1 MFDGFA
7 CGSPA
12 MVPAGQRSIPSG
24 ATDIVVGVDIGS
36 TTVKTVVVDAQT
48 KRILDSQYARHGSRQ
63 ALALREQLAR
73 VVDLFPS
80 DVVRQARIFATG
92 SGAAPLLA
100 PLQARFV
107 QEVNAAITAIDMLH
121 PDVGSLV
128 ELGGQ
133 DAKIVVF
140 KETAQPGERRA
151 IASMNDK
158 CASGTGATIDK
169 CVAKLG
175 LTNDALAALA
185 WNPDKLHPV
194 AAKCGV
200 FAETDIVNLLK
211 SGVPA
216 EEIACSLLDAIVQ
229 QNLSVLTRGNTM
241 RPRVLLL
248 GGPNVYLPA
257 LRDCW
262 RQRIAESWRERGIVA
277 DGPLDRLVF
286 SPDHAQ
292 FYPALGAALFGLAE
306 PGEATRF
313 AGLAGL
319 DAYLASGRRSDLQ
332 ERAGP
337 PLVTSR
343 AERDAFAARYATP
356 PFEPARLQRGQTV
369 EAFIG
374 IDGGSTS
381 SKAVLMDADGRVLQK
396 AYLLSEG
403 NPIADARTLTAR
415 LSGFVEGQGARVK
428 VLGVGAT
435 GYAADILDETIGVD
449 ANVVETV
456 AHMTSAVHY
465 FGDVDVICDV
475 GGQDIK
481 VLFMAN
487 GQMKDFRLSNQ
498 CSAGN
503 GALLQ
508 AMAAQFGV
516 PIEDYAQTAFDAELT
531 PKFSYGCAV
540 FLDADRVTFQKEGFS
555 REEIMAGLARV
566 LPQNIWQYIVQIP
579 RLSALGSKF
588 VLQGGV
594 QYNLAAV
601 KAQVDYIGERAPEA
615 AVHVHPHCGEAGAI
629 GAALEARRVI
639 ARRRDTR
646 FIGLHAAANIAYT
659 TKNDDSTV
667 CRFCTNEWG
676 RTFIDARTPDGRTS
690 RYIAG
695 FSCENGTVE
704 SKDELKKIALRRKAL
719 KLRFP
724 NLVEEE
730 AQLAFLFSDA
740 KPLPAAVAAQPRSAL
755 SKLFGRTTMD
765 AARPFARSSD
775 DAGARRSRLRVG
787 IPRVLNLYS
796 TGPMWRTYFETL
808 GLRPENVV
816 FSDHTNEEM
825 VKDGLRL
832 GSVDPCFPAKI
843 ALAHV
848 HSLLTEKHDKAPLD
862 FVFFPALTHIP
873 SFAENVV
880 DTACCTIVAG
890 SPAVVKSAFAKE
902 KDWFAEKRL
911 DLVAPVLSLKDRDY
925 FRHQMF
931 SAWGERLGMTRD
943 ENAFA
948 CDAALSAL
956 DGYDARLQARGEK
969 LIAKLEADNA
979 IGLLLLA
986 RPYHA
991 DPGVNHDVLE
1001 EFQALGYPVLSIRS
1015 IPKRADWLN
1024 PFFAADLAKGRIKSA
1039 LDITDVWP
1047 ECYSVNSTEKVWG
1060 AKFAARHPNLAVLD
1074 LSSFKCGHDAPAY
1087 GLIDKILGAS
1097 ATPYLALHDIDANKP
1112 GGSIAI
1118 RVKTFVHTL
1127 RLCAER
1133 LQDEAELQARRDP
1146 RELAVSIGGDA
1157 A

>member
-337 PLVTSR
+337 PLVASR

-639 ARRRDTR
+639 ARTPRHAVHRPACRRQHRLYDEER
-646 FIGLHAAANIAYT
+646 RQHRLPLLHQRMQAHLHRRAHARRPHQPLYRGLFLRERNRRIQGRAEEDRAPPQGAETALPQPRRGGSAARVSFLGREAVAGGGRRTAALCAVEAFRPYEDRRGAAVRALVRRRRRASQPPARRHSARPQSLFHRSDVADLFRDARPASGECRLLGPHQRGDGEGRAAA
-659 TKNDDSTV
+659 
-667 CRFCTNEWG
+667 RFG
-676 RTFIDARTPDGRTS
+676 RS
-690 RYIAG
+690 
-695 FSCENGTVE
+695 
-704 SKDELKKIALRRKAL
+704 
-719 KLRFP
+719 
-724 NLVEEE
+724 
-730 AQLAFLFSDA
+730 LFSRQD
-740 KPLPAAVAAQPRSAL
+740 
-755 SKLFGRTTMD
+755 RTG
-765 AARPFARSSD
+765 ARP
-775 DAGARRSRLRVG
+775 
-787 IPRVLNLYS
+787 
-796 TGPMWRTYFETL
+796 
-808 GLRPENVV
+808 
-816 FSDHTNEEM
+816 
-825 VKDGLRL
+825 
-832 GSVDPCFPAKI
+832 
-843 ALAHV
+843 
-848 HSLLTEKHDKAPLD
+848 
-862 FVFFPALTHIP
+862 
-873 SFAENVV
+873 
-880 DTACCTIVAG
+880 
-890 SPAVVKSAFAKE
+890 
-902 KDWFAEKRL
+902 
-911 DLVAPVLSLKDRDY
+911 
-925 FRHQMF
+925 
-931 SAWGERLGMTRD
+931 
-943 ENAFA
+943 
-948 CDAALSAL
+948 
-956 DGYDARLQARGEK
+956 
-969 LIAKLEADNA
+969 
-979 IGLLLLA
+979 
-986 RPYHA
+986 
-991 DPGVNHDVLE
+991 
-1001 EFQALGYPVLSIRS
+1001 
-1015 IPKRADWLN
+1015 
-1024 PFFAADLAKGRIKSA
+1024 
-1039 LDITDVWP
+1039 
-1047 ECYSVNSTEKVWG
+1047 
-1060 AKFAARHPNLAVLD
+1060 
-1074 LSSFKCGHDAPAY
+1074 
-1087 GLIDKILGAS
+1087 
-1097 ATPYLALHDIDANKP
+1097 
-1112 GGSIAI
+1112 
-1118 RVKTFVHTL
+1118 
-1127 RLCAER
+1127 
-1133 LQDEAELQARRDP
+1133 
-1146 RELAVSIGGDA
+1146 
-1157 A
+1157 